1 MKGFTAYFNLFA
13 MACMLSLPL
22 GMQAQ
27 DNTEKPTVLY
37 GQSHRYTL
45 GGISVDGIQGFDD
58 YVLIGISGLTIGDDI
73 TVPGDDITNAVK
85 RYWKHGLFSNVRI
98 EADEIRGD
106 SIFLKI
112 VLAARPK
119 VSEVNI
125 NGVKKNERDDLMEK
139 IGVVKGNSLTPNM
152 INTAERVI
160 KKYYEDKG
168 FKNVEVGIVQR
179 DDLSHEGQLIVD
191 VNINKNEKV
200 KVNKIYITGNDNLPR
215 KKFTGNFFAN
225 GLLKKTNEKGFKN
238 FFKAKKF
245 VAEKFAEDKDRIIEK
260 YNELG
265 FRDAMI
271 VSDSIADAGENL
283 VDVYINID
291 EGQKY
296 YLRNVNWVGNTIF
309 NTDNL
314 NNVLRMQKGDVYN
327 MKLLNERLQTDETS
341 IGNAYYNEGY
351 VFSRVTPIDD
361 HVEGDSIDLEI
372 RVVEGKQ
379 ATLNHINIFGND
391 KVFEEV
397 VRRELGMKPGDL
409 FKMDAFKESV
419 QQLGQMQYFNAEEM
433 NPGEWIKPNGNDG
446 TVDLNIGLV
455 PKSSDQVEFSLGWG
469 QTGIIGKIGLKFS
482 NFSMRNLFGKDRLH
496 HGIIPQGDGQEFEI
510 SGSTNGSYY
519 QSYSISF
526 LDNWFGRKRPNQ
538 LSISAFYSR
547 QTDISSSYY
556 NSSYYNNYYS
566 MLYGYG
572 NYNNSYYNNYS
583 SFYDPD
589 KYIQLFGLSIGF
601 GKRLTWPDN
610 NFQFMAQL
618 SYTRYMLKDWE
629 YFLISNGNCNN
640 ISVTL
645 QLSRRSIDNLW
656 FPRRGSE
663 ISLSVSATPPYS
675 MFDGIDYSSLATSSS
690 DARYMHD
697 LQTKYRWIEYH
708 KWKFNSKFYTPL
720 TNGQKCF
727 VLMTRFDAG
736 FLGHYNKYK
745 KSPFDTFYVGGDGM
759 SGYSTSY
766 YTETIALRGYD
777 NGALTPGIGTE
788 GYAYTRLGLEV
799 RYPVLSQGSTSI
811 YALAFL
817 EGGNAWNDIKKF
829 NPFSMKRSA
838 GVGVRLFLPMVGL
851 MGIDYAY
858 GFDKVFGSSS
868 YGGSQFHF
876 VLGQEF

>member
-309 NTDNL
+309 NTDDL

-788 GYAYTRLGLEV
+788 GYAYTRLGLEL

>member
-1 MKGFTAYFNLFA
+1 

-73 TVPGDDITNAVK
+73 IVPGDDITNAVK

-309 NTDNL
+309 NTDDL

-663 ISLSVSATPPYS
+663 ISFSVSATPPYS

-745 KSPFDTFYVGGDGM
+745 KSPFDTFYVGGDGT

-838 GVGVRLFLPMVGL
+838 GVGVRLFLPMVGP

>member
-309 NTDNL
+309 NTDDL

-663 ISLSVSATPPYS
+663 ISFSVSATPPYS

>member
-1 MKGFTAYFNLFA
+1 

-309 NTDNL
+309 NTDDL

-663 ISLSVSATPPYS
+663 ISFSVSATPPYS